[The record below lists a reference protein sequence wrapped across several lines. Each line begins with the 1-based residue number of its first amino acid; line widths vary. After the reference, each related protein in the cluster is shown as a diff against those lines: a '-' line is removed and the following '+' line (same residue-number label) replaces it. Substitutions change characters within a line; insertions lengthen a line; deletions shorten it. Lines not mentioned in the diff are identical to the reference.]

1 MSLMDKDGI
10 YKNAKLIASDE
21 PYLKPLSD
29 EQIVFY
35 NLDINTAILTF
46 QVKKGRFPLQ
56 ISSGNSDIDLYI
68 ESENGSN
75 TSLTNTEYI
84 DPLNG
89 IIRFTIDKDFLTAA
103 TDTWVKGQ
111 VRLKAIGRPDT
122 VILNEFNFYV
132 KDALINKIGA
142 DIKLR
147 YIRQIDQLI
156 DESKRRITELTIGL
170 ANVEDVKVNFDSFI
184 SEQKQELESMH
195 SNMQKSMERLADSTQ
210 KDVSAQ
216 IENMRKEAND
226 IRQSLIDETSGA
238 VTKPDVET
246 MLTGYVTITDFNNAL
261 NNKADKGEIVPS
273 NLPDNFN
280 ELINQAV
287 SDRISELNQ
296 NKPLFNDNGEVYEI
310 NNPDLSTMDFVDKSG
325 YFYAVG
331 PLHTPDGNDTE
342 GMLQVLAYGNYT
354 KVIYSPN
361 ETNAIYLRS
370 KLDQLGNNW
379 TDWLNIGSEVE
390 IGTNDSYYEESYEDV
405 DTSIDESD
413 ANTSIEENNADTS
426 INESDTDTTTVEDNT
441 GTPTEE
447 SEVSNTSSESDTE
460 TTSDTNSID
469 TSTNDSTEST

>member
-10 YKNAKLIASDE
+10 YKNAKLIASDT

-35 NLDINTAILTF
+35 NLDVNTAMLTF
-46 QVKKGRFPLQ
+46 QLKKDEYPLQ
-56 ISSGNSDIDLYI
+56 ISSLNSDIDLYV
-68 ESENGSN
+68 ESENGSRI
-75 TSLTNTEYI
+75 TLGVTEYV
-84 DPLNG
+84 DSTNG
-89 IIRFTIDKDFLTAA
+89 IIRFVIDRDFLKAA
-103 TDTWVKGQ
+103 TNTWVKGQ
-111 VRLKAIGRPDT
+111 VRVKAVGRPDT
-122 VILNEFNFYV
+122 VILNEFTFYV

-147 YIRQIDQLI
+147 YIRQIDDLI
-156 DESKRRITELTIGL
+156 EDTKKRLIAASAGID
-170 ANVEDVKVNFDSFI
+170 NVEDIQLSFNSFI
-184 SEQKQELESMH
+184 SEQKQDLE
-195 SNMQKSMERLADSTQ
+195 KIVADTERKTNNLVDSAQ
-210 KDVSAQ
+210 KDINSAIQ
-216 IENMRKEAND
+216 NMRDEAD
-226 IRQSLIDETSGA
+226 TIRKNLSDETAGA

-246 MLTGYVTITDFNNAL
+246 MLTGYVTTSDFTEAL
-261 NNKADKGEIVPS
+261 NNKADKGEIAPS

-296 NKPLFNDNGEVYEI
+296 NRPLFNDNGEVYEI
-310 NNPDLSTMDFVDKSG
+310 NNPDLSTMDFVDTSG

-342 GMLQVLAYGNYT
+342 GMLQILAYGNYT

-370 KLDQLGNNW
+370 KLDQVGNNW

-390 IGTNDSYYEESYEDV
+390 IGTNDSYFEESYEDV

-413 ANTSIEENNADTS
+413 TNTSVEENN
-426 INESDTDTTTVEDNT
+426 TDTPVE
-441 GTPTEE
+441 G
-447 SEVSNTSSESDTE
+447 SEVSNPASENNTE
-460 TTSDTNSID
+460 TTNNESNVDAPT
-469 TSTNDSTEST
+469 DSTETT